1 MSLKNV
7 LIAFVSLILGAG
19 IGILAWTRISV
30 AHAENPAARETLSAL
45 RGLDAVT
52 KAGINYAEYARR
64 VLDAT
69 VAYDRFERS
78 QDVGQDLPHQKAASE
93 IRTAMRCHQLG
104 ASVWNSVVVNNASE
118 QHSVYT
124 TVFEDPVLSRCPG
137 FATLSG
143 PQQKDAWLRGKEF
156 ALPAL
161 WACAGLHLSEAE
173 NLLK

>member
-1 MSLKNV
+1 
-7 LIAFVSLILGAG
+7 
-19 IGILAWTRISV
+19 
-30 AHAENPAARETLSAL
+30 
-45 RGLDAVT
+45 
-52 KAGINYAEYARR
+52 
-64 VLDAT
+64 
-69 VAYDRFERS
+69 
-78 QDVGQDLPHQKAASE
+78 
-93 IRTAMRCHQLG
+93 MRCHQLG